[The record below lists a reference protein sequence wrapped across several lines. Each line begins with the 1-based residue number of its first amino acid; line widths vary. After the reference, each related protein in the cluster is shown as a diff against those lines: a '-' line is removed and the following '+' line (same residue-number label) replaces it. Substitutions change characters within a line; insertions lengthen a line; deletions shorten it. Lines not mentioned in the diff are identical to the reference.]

1 MIVCALLLN
10 FILLHI
16 FFRNGTASQIYEI
29 SLDMSYDDNPMF
41 MWTVSHPYV
50 TDAIF
55 ILLAGFISGIA
66 GALGAAVALFVKER
80 KAAYIITLVLW
91 EILGMQRLSLFLIF
105 QPYSEY
111 VWQEYLQI
119 FLCYI
124 ILFAGSAGLLLRHE
138 IRRKEYIL

>member
-1 MIVCALLLN
+1 
-10 FILLHI
+10 
-16 FFRNGTASQIYEI
+16 
-29 SLDMSYDDNPMF
+29 MSYDDNPMF

-66 GALGAAVALFVKER
+66 GAPGAAVALFVKER